1 MQNPKL
7 NELTAPPLRV
17 PWQRLA
23 IASAFLSLGVTAVLL
38 GASSIGYRLTHLVV
52 DGGLING
59 RIVRLRSPIDG
70 NISDFYGRP
79 GARVEAGQVVARIKP
94 NAEAERYLAQL
105 ENNVQAKKG
114 QLAAASQGKAF
125 LENQLNTMVA
135 QHNSVWAV
143 ETSLSSTNVSQQQAV
158 LDEAVAEANAARSTY
173 QRYQQLLEAGAI
185 SEQKVDELK
194 ATWDA
199 AEANVRQARA
209 AIQSTRTALNASQSR
224 TMMSQYPSLSNS
236 FSENVAQLKKQI
248 LAYEAQI
255 STLNTDVKSAEQQLK
270 QARSLYSSRQ
280 DFEIAAPFT
289 GVVYRT
295 DQESNEQIDRSE
307 PILTLL
313 DCSDLWIEVMVSTQ
327 EATQIDPT
335 KPVAVELAGYSESFM
350 GEIDLMQPISGVN
363 VYEDQNR
370 QTQVQALLPVI
381 SPKLM
386 AQPLTRVTVRVPPPS
401 NYEQAQQFCGVGQ
414 GAQLTF
420 SKRSLFNF

>member
-7 NELTAPPLRV
+7 NELTAPPIRV

-23 IASAFLSLGVTAVLL
+23 IASAFLSLGVTAVVL

-52 DGGLING
+52 DGGLVNG

-70 NISDFYGRP
+70 NISDFYARP
-79 GARVEAGQVVARIKP
+79 GARVEAGQVLARVKP
-94 NAEAERYLAQL
+94 DVEAERYLAQL
-105 ENNVQAKKG
+105 ESDLQARKG

-125 LENQLNTMVA
+125 LENQLKTMTA
-135 QHNSVWAV
+135 QHNSVWTV
-143 ETSLSSTNVSQQQAV
+143 EASLTSTNVNQQQAV

-185 SEQKVDELK
+185 SAQKVDELK
-194 ATWDA
+194 AAWDA
-199 AEANVRQARA
+199 AEAEVRQARA
-209 AIQSTRTALNASQSR
+209 AVQSSR
-224 TMMSQYPSLSNS
+224 TELGASRSRTLMSQYPSLSNS
-236 FSENVAQLKKQI
+236 FGQNVAQLNNQI
-248 LAYEAQI
+248 QAFEAQI
-255 STLNTDVKSAEQQLK
+255 STLATEVKSAEQRLK

-280 DFEIAAPFT
+280 DLEIAAPFT

-307 PILTLL
+307 PVLTML
-313 DCSDLWIEVMVSTQ
+313 DCSNLWIEVMVSTQ
-327 EATQIDPT
+327 EASQIDVT
-335 KPVAVELAGYSESFM
+335 KPVSVELASHNDTLT

-401 NYEQAQQFCGVGQ
+401 NYEQTQQFCGVGQ